1 MAGEKVTG
9 PIKGVGMAFQNPTL
23 MPWRTTMDNI
33 LLPMEVVEPHK
44 RHFRR
49 NRAEYEERAMKL
61 LRTVGLA
68 DFARRFPW
76 QLSGGMQQRSNLC
89 RALIHEP
96 ELLMLDEPFGALDA
110 FTREELWG
118 VMQALWLEK
127 RFTGVLVTHDLREA
141 VYLADTVYVM
151 SRRPGRIVL
160 TQQDRHPAAAHARH
174 DLRAAFRRHRAR
186 AARPHLAGACM
197 TDLRREAL
205 RIAMPWLATA
215 VLLVIWELACI
226 VFDIPEIIL
235 PRPTKIFTVFVARF
249 DILMAY
255 CWDTL
260 WTTVIGFL
268 LAIAGGL
275 LLGLA
280 IGASP
285 FVYSGLYPLL
295 IAFNAIPKVALVPIL
310 MIWVGVGSLPAV
322 ITAFVI
328 SFFPIVVNVA
338 TGLATIE
345 PEMRDVL
352 RSLGATRTEILTKVG
367 IPRAMP
373 YLFASLKVAI
383 TLAFIGSVI
392 SETVGGNNGIGFLML
407 SASARNDA
415 PTTFAGLFAIA
426 IMGVLMYA
434 ICALVEKRM
443 TRWAFRGELVS

>member
-1 MAGEKVTG
+1 MSSLQRE
-9 PIKGVGMAFQNPTL
+9 
-23 MPWRTTMDNI
+23 I
-33 LLPMEVVEPHK
+33 L
-44 RHFRR
+44 RH
-49 NRAEYEERAMKL
+49 
-61 LRTVGLA
+61 
-68 DFARRFPW
+68 
-76 QLSGGMQQRSNLC
+76 
-89 RALIHEP
+89 
-96 ELLMLDEPFGALDA
+96 
-110 FTREELWG
+110 
-118 VMQALWLEK
+118 
-127 RFTGVLVTHDLREA
+127 
-141 VYLADTVYVM
+141 
-151 SRRPGRIVL
+151 
-160 TQQDRHPAAAHARH
+160 
-174 DLRAAFRRHRAR
+174 
-186 AARPHLAGACM
+186 
-197 TDLRREAL
+197 
-205 RIAMPWLATA
+205 AMPWLFLAA
-215 VLLVIWELACI
+215 LLVVWEAACI
-226 VFDIPEIIL
+226 VFAIPEILL
-235 PRPTKIFTVFVARF
+235 PRPTRIFAVFVARF
-249 DILMAY
+249 DVLMAF

-260 WTTVIGFL
+260 WTTVMGFL

-280 IGASP
+280 IGASS

-310 MIWVGVGSLPAV
+310 MIWVGVGSLPAI

-392 SETVGGNNGIGFLML
+392 SETVGGNRGIGFLML

-434 ICALVEKRM
+434 VCALVEKRM
-443 TRWAFRGELVS
+443 TRWAFRGELVA